1 MKKIFLIMIALSL
14 SILAQENAT
23 LSLASIFSDDM
34 VLQQKANCAVW
45 GISTPGSEITVT
57 ASWGAKSKVKSDE
70 KGNWLTKIKTP
81 KAGGPY
87 TLIITDKKSKIEFK
101 DILIGEVWLASGQS
115 NMEMPLR
122 GFGPVDVIMNSE
134 TEIRNANNPKIRM
147 FTAIRTT
154 SPIPQFNVTGSWQK
168 LNSTTAPSF
177 SATAYFFAKHLFEK
191 LNVPIGIIHSSW
203 GGTPIESWIEAKYLA
218 DFPQYQKTI
227 ESFEGADEK
236 LATFNAWLSKF
247 SKMPVKRVNGIEDWT
262 NLDFNDSNCM
272 LPIYDDAKWGTMNL
286 PGTFERSEIGEFD
299 GAVWFRKQIEVPET
313 FVGKDLILNLGPI
326 DDCDVTFV
334 NGIKVGGFEED
345 GHYQSERIYTI
356 PKEIINNSI
365 ITIAVRVL
373 DFRGGG
379 GIYGSPDK
387 LNLKIKG
394 TEETKTISLA
404 GQWKYLPVA
413 LFMNDKFYVF
423 GSKNEM
429 YFTKPKVSISIG
441 SHSATALY
449 NGMIAPLVPYT
460 IKGAI
465 WYQGESNCGRAE
477 EYKLLKTALLK
488 NWRERFNVGDFP
500 FYYVQIAP
508 YRYSNGTNSQLLR
521 EAQFLS
527 LKNKNTGM
535 AVTLDI
541 GDPGNIHPANKQD
554 VGKRLALWALAKN
567 YGKKNVYSGP
577 LYKSMKSEYGK
588 IILEFEHHAGGLE
601 LKLLNG
607 ENNFNIAGEDKVFK
621 KAVVVVEGTRLKLF
635 NQEIANPV
643 AVRYAWS
650 ETAEATLFNKAGL
663 PASTFRTDDWKD

>member
-1 MKKIFLIMIALSL
+1 MNKIFLIMIALSL
-14 SILAQENAT
+14 NIMAQEKST
-23 LSLASIFSDDM
+23 LTLASIFADEM
-34 VLQQKANCAVW
+34 VFQQKTNCAVW
-45 GISTPGSEITVT
+45 GISEPNNEILVT
-57 ASWGAKSKVKSDE
+57 ASWGAKSKVKADE
-70 KGNWLTKIKTP
+70 KGNWITKIKTP

-87 TLIITDKKSKIEFK
+87 TLTVADKKSKIEFN

-122 GFGPVDVIMNSE
+122 GFGAIDVIMNSE
-134 TEIRNANNPKIRM
+134 EEIKNANNPKIRM
-147 FTAIRTT
+147 FTALKTT
-154 SPIPQFNVTGSWQK
+154 SPSPQFNVVGSWQK
-168 LNSTTAPSF
+168 LNPITAPSF
-177 SATAYFFAKHLFEK
+177 SATAYFFAKNLFEK
-191 LNVPIGIIHSSW
+191 LNIPIGIIHSSW

-227 ESFEGADEK
+227 ESFDGAEQK
-236 LATFNAWLSKF
+236 LAIFYEWLSQF
-247 SKMPVKRVNGIEDWT
+247 SKMPVKRVNGVEDWT
-262 NLDFNDSNCM
+262 NLDFNDSKCSQP
-272 LPIYDDAKWGTMNL
+272 LYDDSKWGKMNL

-299 GAVWFRKQIEVPET
+299 GAVWFRKNIEVPEE
-313 FVGKDLILNLGPI
+313 FLGKDLVLNLGPI

-334 NGIKVGGFEED
+334 NGTKVGGFEED
-345 GHYQSERIYTI
+345 GHYQSERTYTVA
-356 PKEIINNSI
+356 KELIKNSS

-387 LNLKIKG
+387 LKIYIKDDSQ
-394 TEETKTISLA
+394 TAPISLV
-404 GQWKYLPVA
+404 GEWKYLPVA
-413 LFMNDKFYVF
+413 LFMNDNFYLF
-423 GSKNEM
+423 GSDDQL
-429 YFTKPKVSISIG
+429 YFTKPKITLSIS

-449 NGMIAPLVPYT
+449 NGMIAPLVPFT

-488 NWRERFNVGDFP
+488 NWRDRFNVGDFP

-508 YRYSNGTNSQLLR
+508 YKYGAGTNSQLLR

-527 LKNKNTGM
+527 LKNKNTGL

-567 YGKKNVYSGP
+567 YGKKIVYSGP
-577 LYKSMKSEYGK
+577 LYKSMKSEFGK
-588 IILEFEHHAGGLE
+588 ITLEFEHHAGGLE

-607 ENNFNIAGEDKVFK
+607 ENNFLIAGEDRVFK
-621 KAVVVVEGTRLKLF
+621 KAIVVVEGKRLKLF
-635 NQEIANPV
+635 NQEISNPV

-650 ETAEATLFNKAGL
+650 ETDEATLFNKAGL
-663 PASTFRTDDWKD
+663 PAPTFRTDDWKD